1 MSLFSWFF
9 GNDDPEPEPFLR
21 DADGDALA
29 VEYEDEDW
37 HGVPD
42 NVHNEVLHTGVGHL
56 APIVTRRRTWWGL
69 GKNITTDRY
78 ALTDNGRTSAADV
91 AEALRRSKGYW
102 RGKIVKLKPNEVR
115 DLERRKYR

>member
-29 VEYEDEDW
+29 VEYED
-37 HGVPD
+37 
-42 NVHNEVLHTGVGHL
+42 NEVLHTGVGHL